1 MRHPI
6 PGGFTTA
13 DFTVDEA
20 ARTITCPAGQTVTFT
35 PGKRAAKFGPRCAGC
50 PLRERCTTSAAG
62 RTVLLHQHDAL
73 QRAHRMRFA
82 DPAVLAEYRRHRAM
96 VERSIA

>member
-1 MRHPI
+1 LRHPI

-20 ARTITCPAGQTVTFT
+20 ARTVTCPAGQTVTFT

-50 PLRERCTTSAAG
+50 PLRERCTTSAAD

-82 DPAVLAEYRRHRAM
+82 DPSVLAEYRRHRAM